1 MRQNYLLH
9 FFGADPNIETFHL
22 NLGVGMKRDKE
33 IKTEKEKS
41 KKKKK
46 VNLIRLKDRDLKNV
60 QTGIP
65 AFNRY
70 FKENHMKV
78 NNLKNNRDKISKSQ
92 PSH

>member
-1 MRQNYLLH
+1 MIVEETKKRTLDIDEE
-9 FFGADPNIETFHL
+9 ANI
-22 NLGVGMKRDKE
+22 NNKE